1 MQFDI
6 LYKIIL
12 TQRVLKN
19 LSKLKYL
26 SLSSFLSD
34 TKDKMKNKTFFEIIC
49 YFYIS
54 NFLHEKI
61 AVLIMQFLLME
72 TLY

>member
-1 MQFDI
+1 MIKFF
-6 LYKIIL
+6 
-12 TQRVLKN
+12 
-19 LSKLKYL
+19 KL
-26 SLSSFLSD
+26 FNI
-34 TKDKMKNKTFFEIIC
+34 KDKMKNKRFFEIIG